1 MGVLGLQPPSTLRSP
16 EFQSLPQLGT
26 RGAQGLEGPAEQG
39 GGGVCSERARFKDS
53 DRVPLPNPELKGLPV
68 DKNSI
73 LCLVSTWGQILPNPS
88 QGQSPSAPLIMNI
101 FTHSFTHSFIHSSSS
116 FAHSLVLAIRT
127 FC

>member
-1 MGVLGLQPPSTLRSP
+1 MLGLQPPSTLRSP

-26 RGAQGLEGPAEQG
+26 RGAQGSEGPAEQG

-53 DRVPLPNPELKGLPV
+53 ERVPLPNPELKGLPV

-101 FTHSFTHSFIHSSSS
+101 FTHLFTHSFIH
-116 FAHSLVLAIRT
+116 HPHLLT
-127 FC
+127 HWCLL